1 MRFGEVW
8 TQNAL
13 TSPISASCLVK
24 KLCGPEDDFGR
35 LISAIGW
42 MSAMS
47 LCEENRDYVSAESFR
62 SCEDFSRKRKANLVL
77 HNER

>member
-1 MRFGEVW
+1 MW
-8 TQNAL
+8 AQNAL

-24 KLCGPEDDFGR
+24 KLCGPEGDFGQ

-47 LCEENRDYVSAESFR
+47 FVRKIGTMLPAESFR

-77 HNER
+77 HNERW